1 MQPAAEA
8 GNMPADRRDASVT
21 RAKHAMSATTTWC
34 ICIHHM
40 ARSEAYE
47 HSGPRQAQIADM
59 SQLCGRYDNAVVNLD
74 CSLFMTHS
82 HGGHFFC
89 TV

>member
-1 MQPAAEA
+1 
-8 GNMPADRRDASVT
+8 MPADHWDAHVT
-21 RAKHAMSATTTWC
+21 RAKYAMPATTSWC
-34 ICIHHM
+34 VCIHHM
-40 ARSEAYE
+40 ARSEECE
-47 HSGPRQAQIADM
+47 HSGPRQAQIADF
-59 SQLCGRYDNAVVNLD
+59 SQLCGRYDNAVAHLD